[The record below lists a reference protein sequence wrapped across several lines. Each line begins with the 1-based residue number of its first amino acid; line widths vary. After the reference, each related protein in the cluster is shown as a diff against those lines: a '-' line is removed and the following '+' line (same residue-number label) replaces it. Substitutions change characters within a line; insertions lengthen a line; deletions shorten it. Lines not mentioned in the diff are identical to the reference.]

1 MLCQQSLQ
9 PAHCQ
14 YWTWYT
20 SGLCLLC
27 WNFIA
32 VNICMLTKKGLWG
45 SKKKY
50 RFQVML
56 LQSGGHEIFIN
67 LLSEL
72 YYQFT
77 QNRSCLVQPQ
87 NRTMPIL
94 ALRMQVNSCLTSSP
108 CTVFQH
114 CKSDF
119 FFTFENALKHFQYFT
134 NVFWQIYLQDLW
146 HFPAVIVYAAFLHL
160 PSSRSN
166 AT

>member
-50 RFQVML
+50 RFQVIL

-114 CKSDF
+114 CEYDF
-119 FFTFENALKHFQYFT
+119 FLLLKM
-134 NVFWQIYLQDLW
+134 
-146 HFPAVIVYAAFLHL
+146 
-160 PSSRSN
+160 PSSIFNISQMFSDRYICKICDISQLS
-166 AT
+166 